1 VAITWDKAR
10 WEQTYRLR
18 LVGNVIAEG
27 YAEPFGACTLNA
39 ASDVIT
45 KANHGYQVDDL
56 VYFQSLPLGSGLCD
70 SQVDCPYLV
79 MSLTPDTFQVRPNTN
94 RFEAIPLLVS
104 GPAEVA
110 KSRKGE
116 WLTYSTELFSR
127 DARDTQFGLRRD
139 RLLAAFPEMQTSD
152 RILIVGC
159 SFLGLE
165 VKAFRDAGFAN
176 CFGLDDTDDWPGG
189 PTDVVPD
196 GVVIV
201 NENVAAPALKTRLRQ
216 GTGDDIFDW
225 IWSSDV
231 LTSAADD
238 TEAALWASAAEE
250 VLGNVG
256 DPSVA
261 TQLWRIIHSVTINA
275 PPPFLAKT
283 LLQWQAVAP
292 AHSWTDPDAKTI
304 LRG

>member
-10 WEQTYRLR
+10 WEQTYGFR

-159 SFLGLE
+159 S
-165 VKAFRDAGFAN
+165 V
-176 CFGLDDTDDWPGG
+176 PG
-189 PTDVVPD
+189 
-196 GVVIV
+196 
-201 NENVAAPALKTRLRQ
+201 RWLRQ
-216 GTGDDIFDW
+216 LLRPGRHRRLAGWADRR
-225 IWSSDV
+225 
-231 LTSAADD
+231 SA
-238 TEAALWASAAEE
+238 
-250 VLGNVG
+250 
-256 DPSVA
+256 
-261 TQLWRIIHSVTINA
+261 
-275 PPPFLAKT
+275 
-283 LLQWQAVAP
+283 
-292 AHSWTDPDAKTI
+292 
-304 LRG
+304 